1 MIGLGAK
8 PLTKEERI
16 KNLENSVEE
25 CAAKVKKNL
34 AKHDQAILEGD
45 FEKATEY
52 SHLAADQQNLWVR
65 CLTSLRKL
73 KKS

>member
-1 MIGLGAK
+1 MIRNRK

-16 KNLENSVEE
+16 KNLEASVKE

-34 AKHDQAILEGD
+34 RKHDEAILEGD

-52 SHLAADQQNLWVR
+52 SHLAADQQNLWAR
-65 CLTSLRKL
+65 CLFNLNKL
-73 KKS
+73 KES